1 MCKFRCRSWA
11 RGVWKVHWVRSLFSH
26 QRTSWVHDASSSTSK
41 GLLLSS
47 EVDGD
52 LSPWPVASRVC
63 RCGCS
68 LSVVDFSKQK
78 ASMSEFRPPEV
89 DQCDLVGSHLLLTW
103 NWGRNVNGVQ
113 DCGPSYPSQA
123 DAIKLIW
130 TKELPFCSQSCR
142 WEVQWLA
149 KPKLDQIVTLSWQE
163 LSRGQSVHHEEI
175 SMARWVTV
183 VDLMSW
189 ICESEKGEL
198 FAD

>member
-1 MCKFRCRSWA
+1 MQVS
-11 RGVWKVHWVRSLFSH
+11 V
-26 QRTSWVHDASSSTSK
+26 
-41 GLLLSS
+41 S
-47 EVDGD
+47 E
-52 LSPWPVASRVC
+52 LSPWSLKGPLGAVIVFPSTHIMSAWCFLKHFEGSVAVVGSRRRFIPMTSGIACMSLWVFPVR
-63 RCGCS
+63 RWLFETES
-68 LSVVDFSKQK
+68 LYVGIC
-78 ASMSEFRPPEV
+78 PPEV
-89 DQCDLVGSHLLLTW
+89 DQCDLVGSNLLLTW

-189 ICESEKGEL
+189 ICELEKGEL